1 MKIACL
7 YPLNVMYVFFFF
19 KVYPFYI
26 IKKMVAMWWNETKTG
41 RCAARRDGHF
51 TRGWSF
57 LFCYKSTPPS
67 IARSGQ
73 STRKFFPFFIFWWN
87 KKNGFSV
94 PHYKIDIFLN
104 SHGAHTGRV
113 HNMMNGNQNWPKRNR
128 TTSMTM
134 CSVTRSFGSLSL
146 YRTFYAT
153 KFTKDWETGS
163 HFEREP
169 VYLVWLYYIKDL
181 LEEEKSTEKP
191 LCHLLLTCSIR
202 NI

>member
-1 MKIACL
+1 MRRKPVDAPRDAMDISHGGE
-7 YPLNVMYVFFFF
+7 VF
-19 KVYPFYI
+19 
-26 IKKMVAMWWNETKTG
+26 
-41 RCAARRDGHF
+41 
-51 TRGWSF
+51 SF
-57 LFCYKSTPPS
+57 VINQPHP
-67 IARSGQ
+67 RSPGPANRHE
-73 STRKFFPFFIFWWN
+73 SFFPFLFFWWN

-163 HFEREP
+163 HFWERTS
-169 VYLVWLYYIKDL
+169 LSCMTILYQRFVGRRKIYRKAVMPFTLDMF
-181 LEEEKSTEKP
+181 
-191 LCHLLLTCSIR
+191 H
-202 NI
+202 